1 VVPVVVIMVV
11 VVVMPMIVTLML
23 VMALLTTLFVALFVA
38 LFTPFL
44 APLVLL
50 MALVFR
56 TSQRLLAV
64 MLPLTNIGRL
74 IFPGPYEIHL
84 PVARMVFVAM
94 QAPGP
99 GVFRRNMQVQRLCHN
114 HMRRRLLDDDWLGVD
129 QSRWRPPSEIHAAVN
144 TRRNLSPNGD

>member
-1 VVPVVVIMVV
+1 MVV

-23 VMALLTTLFVALFVA
+23 VMALLTALFVA

-50 MALVFR
+50 MALVLR
-56 TSQRLLAV
+56 ASQRLLAV
-64 MLPLTNIGRL
+64 MLPLTNIRRL
-74 IFPGPYEIHL
+74 IFPRPYEIHL

-114 HMRRRLLDDDWLGVD
+114 YMRRRLLDDDWLGID
-129 QSRWRPPSEIHAAVN
+129 QSRRRPPSEIDAAVN